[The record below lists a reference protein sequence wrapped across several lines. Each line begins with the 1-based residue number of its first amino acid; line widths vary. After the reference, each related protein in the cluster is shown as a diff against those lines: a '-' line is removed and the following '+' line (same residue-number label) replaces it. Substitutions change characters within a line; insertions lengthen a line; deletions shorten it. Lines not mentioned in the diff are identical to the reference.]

1 MLNVVILRVNFRL
14 IMLNMAIKP
23 ITLSVI
29 MLSVIKSSIIMSVN
43 TLSASMLSVV
53 ILSAVLPFSRQFN
66 QGTPS
71 QVEDLVHSTS
81 LLSWPVL

>member
-1 MLNVVILRVNFRL
+1 MLSE
-14 IMLNMAIKP
+14 AIKP

-29 MLSVIKSSIIMSVN
+29 MLSVIISAIILIV
-43 TLSASMLSVV
+43 SMLSVV
-53 ILSAVLPFSRQFN
+53 ILSAALPFSRQFN

-81 LLSWPVL
+81 LLSWPVW

>member
-29 MLSVIKSSIIMSVN
+29 MLSVIKSAIIMSVN
-43 TLSASMLSVV
+43 FRVSVTLWNKN
-53 ILSAVLPFSRQFN
+53 N
-66 QGTPS
+66 QL
-71 QVEDLVHSTS
+71 QRNLVFQ
-81 LLSWPVL
+81 